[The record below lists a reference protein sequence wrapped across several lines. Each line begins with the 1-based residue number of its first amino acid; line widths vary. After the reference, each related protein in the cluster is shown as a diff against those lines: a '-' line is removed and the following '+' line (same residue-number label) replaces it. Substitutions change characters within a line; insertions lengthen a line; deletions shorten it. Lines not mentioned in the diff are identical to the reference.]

1 MHSKLPA
8 LRAAKR
14 TIAICALSVRLIFCP
29 NSGRI
34 VGDMTPDEADC
45 APMPDQTELG
55 ELVAY
60 LVRSSRLSPAE
71 AARVVSEVL
80 AFLDETVD
88 DFIRRRHL
96 ALQAQGR
103 SNSDIFTQIASELGQ
118 RRFRAPA
125 YTQRQIR
132 RVIYG

>member
-1 MHSKLPA
+1 
-8 LRAAKR
+8 
-14 TIAICALSVRLIFCP
+14 
-29 NSGRI
+29 
-34 VGDMTPDEADC
+34 MTPNEADS

-71 AARVVSEVL
+71 AARVVNEVI
-80 AFLDETVD
+80 AFLDETAD
-88 DFIRRRHL
+88 DFIRRRHF

-103 SNSDIFTQIASELGQ
+103 SNSEIFTQIASELGL
-118 RRFRAPA
+118 RRFRAPG
-125 YTQRQIR
+125 YTERQIR

>member
-1 MHSKLPA
+1 
-8 LRAAKR
+8 
-14 TIAICALSVRLIFCP
+14 
-29 NSGRI
+29 
-34 VGDMTPDEADC
+34 MTPNDADS

-55 ELVAY
+55 ELIAY

-71 AARVVSEVL
+71 VARVVNEVI
-80 AFLDETVD
+80 AFLDETTD

-103 SNSDIFTQIASELGQ
+103 SNSEIFAQIASELGQ

-125 YTQRQIR
+125 YTERQIR

>member
-1 MHSKLPA
+1 
-8 LRAAKR
+8 
-14 TIAICALSVRLIFCP
+14 
-29 NSGRI
+29 
-34 VGDMTPDEADC
+34 MTPNEADC

-71 AARVVSEVL
+71 AARVVNEVM
-80 AFLDETVD
+80 AFLDETAD

-103 SNSDIFTQIASELGQ
+103 SNSEIFAQLASELDQ

-125 YTQRQIR
+125 YPERQIR